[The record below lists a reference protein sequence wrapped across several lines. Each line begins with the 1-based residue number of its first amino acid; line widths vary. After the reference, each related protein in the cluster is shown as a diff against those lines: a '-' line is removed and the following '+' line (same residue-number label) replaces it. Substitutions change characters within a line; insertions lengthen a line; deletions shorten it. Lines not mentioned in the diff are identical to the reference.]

1 MKFSL
6 SGRIIEVDYKYCQM
20 DVGQFGELAKRSGY
34 DAVELRR
41 TQINA
46 ETQPEEVAR
55 MAAALDKA
63 GVGVSRIP
71 AGSVTDA
78 ESLKALSKFADM
90 AVELG
95 CPYLAGGFKEIAW
108 IQRAADYLKER
119 GLAIVMQVHTGGPFE
134 TPELALKTL
143 KEIDRSN
150 FGLMYDPANI
160 FEKGSDYVEPVV
172 QLRDH
177 LFIVSVQDVCRADEA
192 DEGTWQYEGRHY
204 RKHLFG
210 TPGGLDFRSVFDAL
224 AKINFDGYVTV
235 IEPISDL
242 MNNLDLAAYMC
253 RQLKK
258 MTSKDF

>member
-20 DVGQFGELAKRSGY
+20 DVGQFGELARQAGY

-46 ETQPEEVAR
+46 ETTPEEVAQ
-55 MAAALDKA
+55 MAAALNKS
-63 GVGVSRIP
+63 GIGVSRIP
-71 AGSVTDA
+71 AVAVTDA

-95 CPYLAGGFKEIAW
+95 CPYLAGGFKEIPW
-108 IQRAADYLKER
+108 IQKAADYLKER
-119 GLAIVMQVHTGGPFE
+119 GLAIVIQVHTGGPFE
-134 TPELALKTL
+134 TPKLALKTL
-143 KEIDRSN
+143 KEIGRDN

-160 FEKGSDYVEPVV
+160 FEKDIDYVQPIV
-172 QLRDH
+172 QLKDH
-177 LFIVSVQDVCRADEA
+177 LFIVSVQDVARAETEA
-192 DEGTWQYEGRHY
+192 EASWDYEGRY
-204 RKHLFG
+204 YKKHLFG
-210 TPGGLDFRSVFDAL
+210 TPGGIDFRGVFDAL
-224 AKINFDGYVTV
+224 EKINFDGYVTV

-242 MNNLDLAAYMC
+242 MNNLDLAEYMC

-258 MTSKDF
+258 MTSRE